1 MIRAQYPY
9 RKLTTYLQGNVDTGG
24 SRSGRNSVPF
34 RAKSR
39 EFFPDGQLVT
49 SAEFPPF
56 FSGKSA
62 ENRRKITKNE
72 YGAENY
78 SLPIDEVR

>member
-39 EFFPDGQLVT
+39 EFFPDGRVLN
-49 SAEFPPF
+49 FRRF
-56 FSGKSA
+56 SA
-62 ENRRKITKNE
+62 ENRRKTGGKSQKMSTE
-72 YGAENY
+72 RKTTRYQ
-78 SLPIDEVR
+78 